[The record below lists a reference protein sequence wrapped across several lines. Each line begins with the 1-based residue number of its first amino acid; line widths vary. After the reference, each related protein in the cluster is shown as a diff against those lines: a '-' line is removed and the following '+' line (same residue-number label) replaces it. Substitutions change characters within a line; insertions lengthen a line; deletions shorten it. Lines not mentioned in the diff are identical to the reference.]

1 MLNRKNETNSSR
13 ILNKLG
19 LIVLFTIAA
28 FVCTLAHLPLFLR
41 LSSLCVV
48 ISGIESE
55 SEPTSGGLFLTTFT
69 FSNRN
74 TDFSCVFLSVKSL
87 QALRIQREMA
97 LSSAFEEL
105 EVLLKEHVKDPNSLD
120 IKAGPKQTKAAAK
133 DPASV
138 SLDLAHLSA
147 VLADA
152 LSCGH
157 LVQQVALTTAGQV
170 LEISCKVCEK
180 NFEVR
185 QSDETVEEG
194 STDTKDS
201 AVEKRPKV
209 LFTGYRNDKHAS
221 ILTQLGAEVT
231 TCLDSAT
238 VVVTDSLRLTSSLV
252 GAVCKGLPITSPAWI
267 VASKAAQ
274 VVL

>member
-1 MLNRKNETNSSR
+1 M
-13 ILNKLG
+13 
-19 LIVLFTIAA
+19 
-28 FVCTLAHLPLFLR
+28 
-41 LSSLCVV
+41 

-55 SEPTSGGLFLTTFT
+55 SEPASGGLFLTTFT

-87 QALRIQREMA
+87 QALRIQRKMA

-120 IKAGPKQTKAAAK
+120 IKAGPKQTKVAAK

-138 SLDLAHLSA
+138 SLDLAHLST

>member
-1 MLNRKNETNSSR
+1 MT
-13 ILNKLG
+13 
-19 LIVLFTIAA
+19 
-28 FVCTLAHLPLFLR
+28 
-41 LSSLCVV
+41 
-48 ISGIESE
+48 SGVESE
-55 SEPTSGGLFLTTFT
+55 SEPASGGLFLTTFT

-74 TDFSCVFLSVKSL
+74 SDFSCVFLSVKSL
-87 QALRIQREMA
+87 QALRIQREMSV
-97 LSSAFEEL
+97 SSAFEEL
-105 EVLLKEHVKDPNSLD
+105 EVLLKDFKDPNSLD
-120 IKAGPKQTKAAAK
+120 IKAEAKQTKAAAK

-157 LVQQVALTTAGQV
+157 LVQQVGLHTAGQV
-170 LEISCKVCEK
+170 LKISCKVCEK
-180 NFEVR
+180 DFEVR
-185 QSDETVEEG
+185 QSDGTVEEH

-221 ILTQLGAEVT
+221 ILTKLGAEVT

-274 VVL
+274 VVI